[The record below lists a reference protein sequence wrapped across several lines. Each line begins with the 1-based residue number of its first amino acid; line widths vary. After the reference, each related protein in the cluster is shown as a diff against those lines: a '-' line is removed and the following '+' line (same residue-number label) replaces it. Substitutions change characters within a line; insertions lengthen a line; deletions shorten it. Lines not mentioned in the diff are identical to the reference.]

1 MWRRYCFYLVYLA
14 ELKFD
19 TKITFAVEKDQSM
32 ISTMRCQCPFSSLLI
47 TPHRK
52 KKNKLQLST
61 VLPKFKRKL
70 SWKRWNIY
78 LLCLAQEMLPNKG
91 DRNRRNYV
99 ATTSERPK
107 LTTETL
113 ILVCNKDHNFF
124 FNFQNLF
131 KIQVSLTNSISII

>member
-1 MWRRYCFYLVYLA
+1 
-14 ELKFD
+14 
-19 TKITFAVEKDQSM
+19 
-32 ISTMRCQCPFSSLLI
+32 
-47 TPHRK
+47 
-52 KKNKLQLST
+52 
-61 VLPKFKRKL
+61 
-70 SWKRWNIY
+70 
-78 LLCLAQEMLPNKG
+78 MLPNKG

-131 KIQVSLTNSISII
+131 KIQVSLTNSISIL